1 MVGGGWRYILGGH
14 GWVNIFYGQ
23 VGVGGGRWRFLGR
36 WSRWIFLWVS
46 GNVWEWV
53 EVYFG

>member
-1 MVGGGWRYILGGH
+1 M
-14 GWVNIFYGQ
+14 NIFYGQ